1 MTLNHIWRL
10 YVAVVAFLLLSAS
23 LVIGIKCF
31 LDFDKGLYESKAH
44 GQSYTP
50 VKMQVIDVFKMG
62 D

>member
-10 YVAVVAFLLLSAS
+10 SLAVVAFLLLLAS
-23 LVIGIKCF
+23 FAIGIKCF
-31 LDFDKGLYESKAH
+31 RDFDKGLSESKTH

-50 VKMQVIDVFKMG
+50 VKMQVINAFGMG